1 MEDYLLLMLCL
12 PVVGIMMAS
21 KMLIAMYV
29 IDCLGQDKEY
39 VLYNIYKNNHL
50 KLCTNVEK
58 DARGFYAF
66 MLARHGKPAIRL
78 EIIKV

>member
-1 MEDYLLLMLCL
+1 
-12 PVVGIMMAS
+12 MMAS

-39 VLYNIYKNNHL
+39 VFYNIYKDNQL
-50 KLCTNVEK
+50 KLCTHVEK